1 MNDPHK
7 NVGLRI
13 TSDPETTRMTVPGA
27 KATPREAALPLRLL
41 LVADL
46 APEARPSWRQDALVR
61 RVDAHRFAEV
71 LEAMA
76 PTLRLDVPN
85 RLGPQPATLEI
96 ALRFR
101 ALKDFSPGGVAAQ
114 VPALARLL
122 AIRTEVHGV
131 RSKGTDRE
139 SFRARLADA
148 GVDAASADALYG
160 QLTAPPPKPKP
171 ARDPDDPL
179 DRLMG
184 MVDTGDG
191 SPAEPTGL
199 GEALADA
206 VSDDGPRIARSAA
219 DEIVEDF
226 DRKLGA
232 QLRALLEHPDF
243 RRLEAA
249 WRGLKFLVD
258 RLPPRVPVLLD
269 VLPAPREA
277 LAEALYY
284 QVLVPEHEAEHAA
297 PLSVVLLGFAYD
309 NSQADVAALEDLA
322 ETGASLQAPVIASV
336 SPTFFGL
343 DGPGDETPLP
353 LVPQMTAGPA
363 YIHWTKL
370 REREDAG
377 FVALAYPPFLLRAPY
392 GAENPAKA
400 FPLEEEGSLWGG
412 GALAVGAGAV
422 VRAAGA
428 TVLRSDVPFVSEIGE
443 GVAARRSDEGD
454 VATAPAV
461 PSRRA
466 AAGDE
471 LLSTKRDGPV
481 TAAPGRCFERGFV
494 DEHRGTAGKK
504 NPAWMPGVTSEG
516 GPSFGRGGLG
526 IDRDKPLPA
535 HLRLELHD
543 TLGEG
548 EQRVVAAA
556 ADVVPGMELRAELAD
571 DDAPCADV
579 LTAVALHTAPLS
591 GGVTP
596 VARASLSFLVCHL
609 ISPTRSRR

>member
-1 MNDPHK
+1 
-7 NVGLRI
+7 
-13 TSDPETTRMTVPGA
+13 MTVPGA

-148 GVDAASADALYG
+148 GVDAVSADALYG

-412 GALAVGAGAV
+412 GALAVGAAIVDSFAETGWPTHL
-422 VRAAGA
+422 AGRTVGDLPVHA
-428 TVLRSDVPFVSEIGE
+428 T
-443 GVAARRSDEGD
+443 
-454 VATAPAV
+454 
-461 PSRRA
+461 
-466 AAGDE
+466 
-471 LLSTKRDGPV
+471 
-481 TAAPGRCFERGFV
+481 
-494 DEHRGTAGKK
+494 
-504 NPAWMPGVTSEG
+504 
-516 GPSFGRGGLG
+516 GRGRTPLAALLPE
-526 IDRDKPLPA
+526 DKA
-535 HLRLELHD
+535 
-543 TLGEG
+543 
-548 EQRVVAAA
+548 
-556 ADVVPGMELRAELAD
+556 AELAD
-571 DDAPCADV
+571 AGFVVLTGAADRDTLRVAHAPNLARPQTFDDPEKTAHSAAHATLGCGLFTARAAHRMLALPGELDPAASLETKQQHIAARLRAFLGGADV
-579 LTAVALHTAPLS
+579 PEEAVS
-591 GGVTP
+591 VEP
-596 VARASLSFLVCHL
+596 VPAAEIEGHDLFAVRMQPPRSVLAHPVHL
-609 ISPTRSRR
+609 AVGLPVPNAG